1 MQGVSKQG
9 GGQPSSFSPGQCQV
23 TPQDQE
29 KAAWIMQV
37 LQWVADQ
44 IAMLPSE
51 QRPSTLILKEQIQK
65 STGTSGKV
73 LESIWPQPHKV
84 TFVI

>member
-1 MQGVSKQG
+1 MEGVSKQG

-29 KAAWIMQV
+29 KAALIMQV
-37 LQWVADQ
+37 LQRAADQ

-51 QRPSTLILKEQIQK
+51 QRLSTPILKE
-65 STGTSGKV
+65 
-73 LESIWPQPHKV
+73 
-84 TFVI
+84 